1 MRFLMMLLV
10 LILAACSK
18 EPEKTENIN
27 NEPIVT
33 QPKHTEF
40 KGSLVGT
47 WANSPNAF
55 YSELVNGRSQFT
67 DKQEFIE
74 ANRVRQTITNTDGTL
89 IAENLWHKNNEDW
102 RCYSA
107 SLTYTKQIDED
118 SFNVIPRWPHRFEH
132 GDIIFKNMS
141 TKTNVSLPSGATMET
156 RKQGHETTFKLE

>member
-10 LILAACSK
+10 FVLAACSK

-27 NEPIVT
+27 NEPVVT

-40 KGSLVGT
+40 KGSLVES

-67 DKQEFIE
+67 DNQEFIE

-107 SLTYTKQIDED
+107 TLTYSSSIDMD
-118 SFNVIPRWPHRFEH
+118 SMQVVLRWPYRFEH
-132 GDIIFKNMS
+132 GDVIFKNMS

-156 RKQGHETTFKLE
+156 RKQGHETTFKIE